1 MVQECLTYVI
11 DDKGGTNAQEGCH
24 DDTVMAT
31 AILLQALLEG
41 RGENYRPVVIEEKRT
56 NTPVRKR
63 GFRQHVDKDLDD
75 KSGTRADIKL

>member
-1 MVQECLTYVI
+1 
-11 DDKGGTNAQEGCH
+11 
-24 DDTVMAT
+24 MAT

-41 RGENYRPVVIEEKRT
+41 RGENYRPVVVEEKRT

-75 KSGTRADIKL
+75 RSGTRADIKL